1 MMLGSIYLNRCENI
15 NPQKSRRQTSK
26 YPHGSMSYPFLKSVF
41 SCHRNI
47 FGITWVIA
55 TSLAPQGS
63 ILPPLK

>member
-26 YPHGSMSYPFLKSVF
+26 YPHGSMSYPFLQSVF
-41 SCHRNI
+41 SCHRSI
-47 FGITWVIA
+47 FGITCVIA